1 MSWMNTYEGNKQQGS
16 ADQLRYQAFMN
27 EQIIREE
34 AEKRP
39 LEFLCEDILQR
50 KLEVSM
56 ISAIE
61 HLTYERASEEAKA
74 CLQIAIR
81 CRKVY
86 GPNLG
91 NWLQKLI
98 DTFHVI
104 LIWHIQDVLKE
115 TCIDK
120 HPIKRFEL
128 TVDRQPFSHLQFMHS
143 ENETRRM
150 IGYLFNR
157 IYKARNKNFHKPK
170 KDRKTGKITINKPN
184 YNYLRESNIKN
195 AKNAIDSYE
204 KEISEFSE

>member
-1 MSWMNTYEGNKQQGS
+1 MSWMNTYEGNEEQGS
-16 ADQLRYQAFMN
+16 ADQLRYQAFLN
-27 EQIIREE
+27 EQKVRQE
-34 AEKRP
+34 ADIRP

-50 KLEVSM
+50 KLEVSL

-61 HLTYERASEEAKA
+61 HLTYKRASEEAKG

-104 LIWHIQDVLKE
+104 LTWHIQEVLKE

-120 HPIKRFEL
+120 HPEKGWDIK
-128 TVDRQPFSHLQFMHS
+128 VDRQPFSHLQFAHS
-143 ENETRRM
+143 ENEARRT
-150 IGYLFNR
+150 IGALFNG
-157 IYKARNKNFHKPK
+157 IYEDRNKNFHKPK
-170 KDRKTGKITINKPN
+170 KDPETGKITVGKPN
-184 YNYLRESNIKN
+184 YNFLRNRNIKN
-195 AKNAIDSYE
+195 AKTAIGSYE
-204 KEISEFSE
+204 GEISGV